1 MTWTSI
7 AGNVGFDD
15 VQEGAELARPMAGEA
30 FADDPAGGGIE
41 RREQTEGSVPGVV
54 MRAPLDLAR
63 AHGQQGLRSI
73 KRLDLALFVD
83 TQNQR
88 AFWRGQIEPDDGAPF
103 FDERGIGRPRVVT
116 RTWLRPEREFE
127 GLGSCSGR
135 SRRPPIL
142 KRFAS
147 ESAERVAGN
156 EMALDVEHVLDCRM
170 NGQEPLC

>member
-1 MTWTSI
+1 MMTWTSI

-116 RTWLRPEREFE
+116 RTWLRPERESK
-127 GLGSCSGR
+127 GSA
-135 SRRPPIL
+135 L
-142 KRFAS
+142 VQA
-147 ESAERVAGN
+147 AVA
-156 EMALDVEHVLDCRM
+156 AR
-170 NGQEPLC
+170 QF